1 LPVVSGVYVPTLT
14 AFDASGRIDPGGCAA
29 HARWLVEA
37 GVDGLVPFGSSGEGP
52 SLSVPEKLDA
62 LDALAAALPGTP
74 LVPAVTEASLDTAL
88 TLVASLNDRDLAA
101 IMLLPAYY
109 YRPATLDGLRSF
121 LSPVVE
127 ASRHP
132 VLIYHIPEFGP
143 AVPVPL
149 VAELPVWGVKDSG
162 GDLSYTLDILAA
174 GRQVMV
180 GAEHTIVDAIEAGG
194 AGAIPGLA
202 NVLPEH
208 MVATVAAAQAGDG
221 GTARE
226 ILAAALQFRTD
237 LFAALGPLEW
247 LSALKLLAQS
257 RHGVN
262 LGAARAPMPAA
273 PADLADRLGSRLFEL
288 LAVLD
293 AGQPA

>member
-62 LDALAAALPGTP
+62 LDALAEALPGTP

-109 YRPATLDGLRSF
+109 YRPATLAGLRSF
-121 LSPVVE
+121 LRPVIE

-174 GRQVMV
+174 G
-180 GAEHTIVDAIEAGG
+180 
-194 AGAIPGLA
+194 
-202 NVLPEH
+202 
-208 MVATVAAAQAGDG
+208 QAGDG